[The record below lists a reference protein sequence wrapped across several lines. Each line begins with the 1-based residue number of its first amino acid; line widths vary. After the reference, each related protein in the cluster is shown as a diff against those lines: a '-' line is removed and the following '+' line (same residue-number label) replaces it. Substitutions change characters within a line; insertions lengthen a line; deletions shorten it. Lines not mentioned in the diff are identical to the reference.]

1 MGPAVIYYMLK
12 RALEREI
19 IVKVFPKDRMD
30 KQEQF
35 RGQHVGWQRNQ
46 MHHPVGRKMRE
57 TDRT

>member
-1 MGPAVIYYMLK
+1 MLK

-35 RGQHVGWQRNQ
+35 KGQHVGWQRNQ

>member
-1 MGPAVIYYMLK
+1 MLK

-19 IVKVFPKDRMD
+19 IVQIFPKDRMD

-35 RGQHVGWQRNQ
+35 RGQRVGWQRNQ
-46 MHHPVGRKMRE
+46 THHPVGRKMRE